1 LAITGSKIVVD
12 KGQCYRY
19 GIGAGIARLC
29 VYFKGKKETKEKEKV
44 VFHGSIIWYKWLIWG
59 LFRVNNCVTRHDL
72 VVLFF

>member
-1 LAITGSKIVVD
+1 
-12 KGQCYRY
+12 
-19 GIGAGIARLC
+19 LC